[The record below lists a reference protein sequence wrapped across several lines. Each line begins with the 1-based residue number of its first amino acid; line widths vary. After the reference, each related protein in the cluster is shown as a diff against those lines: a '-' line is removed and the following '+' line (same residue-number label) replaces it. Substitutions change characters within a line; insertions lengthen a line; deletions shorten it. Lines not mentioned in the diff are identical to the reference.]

1 MTAESMRKYLD
12 VTTETGRANRK
23 NFNRKRVL
31 MRVKKSGNPPFT
43 STMKEYAIEPYE
55 VNAAL
60 VAGNHEPLTT
70 WDNSG
75 DTQPRFTGQIQ
86 AHNEEV
92 KRLMEEFAKTKI
104 QPSLDVERTQ
114 KELKVFL
121 EQHKDTFVE
130 APAESCLF
138 YGDVSFVFH
147 ANSYRTGLTYASQKT
162 IEIIFGKKDA
172 KQPGKSGRLYQVFK
186 KYSKTDCIDNVKECL
201 KNLDDILIE
210 IQEDQTVSER
220 TKIAYY
226 HALYTLM
233 THYGRQRVEGEREEV
248 GQLEE
253 EFPEMYELLRDVQE
267 ESIEKAN
274 AEDKEKKQTEFLQQ
288 DWTTLM
294 DKVKRTFGKSKVF
307 NDVKAN
313 LYFQIYNAFPS
324 RDDLGFLKINPKI
337 SASNPRAEKQMNYIY
352 KRQGATNWTIKLNK
366 FKTTKLTRKKN
377 IPEDVLP
384 TSVSKLIDAYLKRPE
399 VGDQEYLFMKTVTK
413 NGVAKKEPQ
422 KQSAEIKAWLNKA
435 GIQGKGSVNLLRHT
449 MMTHLWKEEYDPE
462 APSLALKKLAVAFRH
477 SVVMSK
483 KYVRS
488 LASELTEDSV
498 ANYDDKDLA
507 DKDEQEFSSL
517 IPKTLVQ
524 ATRMTTRS
532 QTRKK
537 N

>member
-1 MTAESMRKYLD
+1 
-12 VTTETGRANRK
+12 
-23 NFNRKRVL
+23 
-31 MRVKKSGNPPFT
+31 
-43 STMKEYAIEPYE
+43 
-55 VNAAL
+55 
-60 VAGNHEPLTT
+60 
-70 WDNSG
+70 
-75 DTQPRFTGQIQ
+75 
-86 AHNEEV
+86 
-92 KRLMEEFAKTKI
+92 
-104 QPSLDVERTQ
+104 
-114 KELKVFL
+114 
-121 EQHKDTFVE
+121 
-130 APAESCLF
+130 
-138 YGDVSFVFH
+138 
-147 ANSYRTGLTYASQKT
+147 
-162 IEIIFGKKDA
+162 
-172 KQPGKSGRLYQVFK
+172 
-186 KYSKTDCIDNVKECL
+186 
-201 KNLDDILIE
+201 
-210 IQEDQTVSER
+210 
-220 TKIAYY
+220 
-226 HALYTLM
+226 
-233 THYGRQRVEGEREEV
+233 
-248 GQLEE
+248 
-253 EFPEMYELLRDVQE
+253 MYELLRDVQE
-267 ESIEKAN
+267 ASIEKAN
-274 AEDKEKKQTEFLQQ
+274 AEDKEKRRTEFLQQ

-294 DKVKRTFGKSKVF
+294 NEGKRTFGNSKVF
-307 NDVKAN
+307 DDVKAT
-313 LYFQIYNAFPS
+313 LFFQIYNAFPS

-399 VGDQEYLFMKTVTK
+399 VGDQEYLFMKTITK